1 MTTNEAPP
9 FERAALRR
17 TMGRFATG
25 VAVITTE
32 HNGQRH
38 GMTVN
43 SLTSVSLDPP
53 MLLVCFIRGSR
64 TATAISR
71 AARFGVNVLS
81 ARQEAISN
89 HFARRGEDHFAE
101 VPLTNGPLGVPL
113 ITNAIAQLV
122 CTVAREIDG
131 GDHLIVLG
139 DIVYIHHRDGKPLC
153 FFSGTYGDFH
163 DRGNPAEFWYF

>member
-1 MTTNEAPP
+1 MAKPELEFFPVTNVGWAPVP
-9 FERAALRR
+9 GSACPGLEERVLAGDGPVATRVLRFSP
-17 TMGRFATG
+17 G
-25 VAVITTE
+25 
-32 HNGQRH
+32 
-38 GMTVN
+38 
-43 SLTSVSLDPP
+43 PP

-131 GDHLIVLG
+131 
-139 DIVYIHHRDGKPLC
+139 
-153 FFSGTYGDFH
+153 
-163 DRGNPAEFWYF
+163 